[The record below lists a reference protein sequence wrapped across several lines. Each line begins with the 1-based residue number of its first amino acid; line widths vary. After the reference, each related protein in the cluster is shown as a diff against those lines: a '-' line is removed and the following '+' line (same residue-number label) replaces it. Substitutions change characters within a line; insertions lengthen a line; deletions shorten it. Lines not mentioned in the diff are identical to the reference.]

1 LTLILNILV
10 QIRLRFYSYGWLNST
25 QLSVPVISV
34 GNVTMG
40 GTGKTPLC
48 DYLLKCLHQLGAT
61 PAMVSRGYH
70 SELKEV
76 RAVDLSR
83 PIAETARLFG
93 DEPTLIALRNPELTV
108 WVGAQRSLAGQRA
121 IEGGANVLV
130 LDDAFQHLRLLRD
143 LNIVVLDASE
153 PVSHLRLFPVGRAR
167 EPLTSLRR
175 ADLVVLSKK
184 NLASSEQLLAIDEV
198 IEACIKQGTIN
209 APVIEVDYF
218 IEGFRNLKTGMRANL
233 HQWRGESAILVSAIG
248 RPKSFEYAIEQ
259 CTSLNIA
266 SHLAFADHHAF
277 TMKDV
282 GSVLQECKQRAVD
295 RVVIT
300 EKDSVKLCEFPE
312 LIESLWVAELGVK
325 ISKGKEVF
333 DEALSRIF
341 KTR

>member
-1 LTLILNILV
+1 
-10 QIRLRFYSYGWLNST
+10 
-25 QLSVPVISV
+25 
-34 GNVTMG
+34 
-40 GTGKTPLC
+40 
-48 DYLLKCLHQLGAT
+48 
-61 PAMVSRGYH
+61 
-70 SELKEV
+70 
-76 RAVDLSR
+76 
-83 PIAETARLFG
+83 
-93 DEPTLIALRNPELTV
+93 
-108 WVGAQRSLAGQRA
+108 
-121 IEGGANVLV
+121 
-130 LDDAFQHLRLLRD
+130 
-143 LNIVVLDASE
+143 
-153 PVSHLRLFPVGRAR
+153 
-167 EPLTSLRR
+167 
-175 ADLVVLSKK
+175 
-184 NLASSEQLLAIDEV
+184 
-198 IEACIKQGTIN
+198 
-209 APVIEVDYF
+209 
-218 IEGFRNLKTGMRANL
+218 
-233 HQWRGESAILVSAIG
+233 VSAIG